1 MPNTPKITADDVRH
15 VASLAHL
22 ELSSEEESGMQR
34 DLSAILDHIAQL
46 NEVDTASVPP
56 MAQVSEVLEQQGQN
70 SSALRSDTPRP
81 SLQRDSVMRSAPETD
96 GVFFKVPKVIE
107 R

>member
-1 MPNTPKITADDVRH
+1 MADTPKITADDVRH

-22 ELSSEEESGMQR
+22 ELSSEEESGLQR
-34 DLSAILDHIAQL
+34 DLSAILGHIAQL

-56 MAQVSEVLEQQGQN
+56 MAQVAEVLEQQPRN
-70 SSALRSDTPRP
+70 SSALRSDTLRP
-81 SLQRDSVMRSAPETD
+81 SLERDAVMRSTPETD
-96 GVFFKVPKVIE
+96 GAFFKVPKVIE